1 MLVLANVLWS
11 LNYATTK
18 LAFRAWSPL
27 AFALTRFL
35 VAGVLFS
42 AFVWLREGSLAIRRR
57 DVPLIVAASA
67 VGIFLNQLTFTYAVD
82 NTTAGNVAL
91 ILASAPAFA
100 ALFASALRHEHV
112 RGRHFAAL
120 GLSAVGV
127 AIVIQGGSGVHG
139 FSLLGDLLAVGAAV
153 TWAAYSVMLRP
164 LFHRYSAARLSAVM
178 ILIGGV
184 MLVPF
189 GLPQAWSQ
197 DWGSLGAVS
206 LSTWAYSTVFP
217 LLVTN
222 LLYFRSLRRVGAS
235 RATLYMYL
243 QPFLGALFAAAVVG
257 ESVTAVQ
264 IAGGVVIVLGV
275 SLGQL
280 LPGAS
285 LREDRERPAS
295 AGPRPERQSQPEG

>member
-18 LAFRAWSPL
+18 LAFRGWNPL
-27 AFALTRFL
+27 AFALSRFM
-35 VAGVLFS
+35 VAGVIFS
-42 AFVWLREGSLAIRRR
+42 AYVWWREGSLAIRRA
-57 DVPLIVAASA
+57 DMPLLVAASA
-67 VGIFLNQLTFTYAVD
+67 VGICLNQLTFNYAVD

-112 RGRHFAAL
+112 RPRHFAAL
-120 GLSAVGV
+120 GVSAVGV
-127 AIVIQGGSGVHG
+127 GIVIQGGSGVHG
-139 FSLLGDLLAVGAAV
+139 FSLLGDLLAVGAAI

-164 LFHRYSAARLSAVM
+164 LFAKYSAARLSAVM
-178 ILIGGV
+178 ILIGGF
-184 MLVPF
+184 MLAPF
-189 GLPQAWSQ
+189 GIPQAVSQ
-197 DWGSLGAVS
+197 DWGRLGAVS

-243 QPFLGALFAAAVVG
+243 QPFLGALFAAALIG
-257 ESVTAVQ
+257 ESVTPVQ
-264 IAGGVVIVLGV
+264 VAGGVVIVLGV

-280 LPGAS
+280 LPGAA
-285 LREDRERPAS
+285 LREEKPAS
-295 AGPRPERQSQPEG
+295 AGAQPQRQSQPER